1 MTRRDASRSQ
11 HAVVV
16 GCGRVGT
23 GIARRLVE
31 QGYTV
36 AVIDQN
42 PGAFRRLDGID
53 VDTIEGIG
61 YDRNTLLRAGVERAQ
76 AAAAVTNGDNSN
88 IVVARTARE
97 MFGVP
102 RVFARIYDT
111 RRAAVYERLGIPTVA
126 SAALT
131 IEMAMRWVLPD
142 ESDVRWIDPSA
153 RICVVERAIPAPLV
167 GRRVDDLERDLGT
180 RLVGIRRLGASV
192 LPGPATILQD
202 GDTLYFAVTT
212 DVVDDFERRVT
223 QPDGGRA

>member
-1 MTRRDASRSQ
+1 MTQRPL

-23 GIARRLVE
+23 GVTRRLVE
-31 QGYTV
+31 RGYTV

-42 PGAFRRLDGID
+42 PQAFRRLGDLD
-53 VDTIEGIG
+53 VDTIEGVG
-61 YDRNTLLRAGVERAQ
+61 YDRLTLEKARIEQAQ

-102 RVFARIYDT
+102 RVFARIYDI

-142 ESDVRWIDPSA
+142 EADVRCIDPSA
-153 RICVVERAIPAPLV
+153 RICIVERAIPANLV
-167 GRRVDDLERDLGT
+167 GHRVDDLERTLES
-180 RLVGIRRLGASV
+180 RVVGIRRLGSTV
-192 LPGPATILQD
+192 LPTSATILQD
-202 GDTLYFAVTT
+202 GDSLYFAVGI
-212 DVVDDFERRVT
+212 DAVDGFEQRVT
-223 QPDGGRA
+223 QPFDGGRA

>member
-1 MTRRDASRSQ
+1 MTSRPQ
-11 HAVVV
+11 HGVVV

-23 GIARRLVE
+23 GITRRLVD

-42 PGAFRRLDGID
+42 ADAFRRLDGLD
-53 VDTIEGIG
+53 VETIEGIG
-61 YDRNTLLRAGVERAQ
+61 YDRATLLEAGIEHARAT
-76 AAAAVTNGDNSN
+76 AAVTNGDNSN

-153 RICVVERAIPAPLV
+153 RICVVERAIPAPLI
-167 GRRVDDLERDLGT
+167 GRRVDDVERDLDT
-180 RLVGIRRLGASV
+180 RVVGIRRLGSSV
-192 LPGPATILQD
+192 LAAPATILQD
-202 GDTLYFAVTT
+202 GDTLYFAVAT
-212 DVVDDFERRVT
+212 DAVDDFERRVT
-223 QPDGGRA
+223 QSRSGGHG